1 MSEFSPEPFAGCRAY
16 LEAHRREAHK
26 KSSGSRPVITI
37 SREAGAGA
45 VTIGQRVAEML
56 NVHLEPGTPAWTV
69 FDKNIVQ
76 RVLEDHALPKALGD
90 FLPEDVRSGITGA
103 VEEMLG
109 LHPSAWKLAEH
120 TTETILHLATLGNA
134 ILIGRGANLIASK
147 IRPALHIRLVAPLG
161 ERVRRLSEFHNLT
174 ETEAATYAKKADQGR
189 KRYVK
194 RYFNADI
201 TDPLNYTLTINTGS
215 MDHEAIARIIV
226 DALAVCAPEPALA

>member
-16 LEAHRREAHK
+16 LEAHRLAAQK
-26 KSSGSRPVITI
+26 TSPVSRPVITI

-45 VTIGQRVAEML
+45 VTIGQRVAELL
-56 NVHLEPGTPAWTV
+56 NANLEPGAPAWTV

-76 RVLEDHALPKALGD
+76 RVLEDHALPKAIAE
-90 FLPEDVRSGITGA
+90 FLPEDVHSGVTGA

-134 ILIGRGANLIASK
+134 ILIGRGANLIASH
-147 IRPALHIRLVAPLG
+147 IRPALHIRLVAPL
-161 ERVRRLSEFHNLT
+161 EDRVRALSEFHNLT
-174 ETEAATYAKKADQGR
+174 LAEAATYAKKADQGR

-201 TDPLNYTLTINTGS
+201 SDPLNYTLTLNTGS
-215 MDHEAIARIIV
+215 IDHESIARIIAE
-226 DALAVCAPEPALA
+226 ALAVVAPAPALA